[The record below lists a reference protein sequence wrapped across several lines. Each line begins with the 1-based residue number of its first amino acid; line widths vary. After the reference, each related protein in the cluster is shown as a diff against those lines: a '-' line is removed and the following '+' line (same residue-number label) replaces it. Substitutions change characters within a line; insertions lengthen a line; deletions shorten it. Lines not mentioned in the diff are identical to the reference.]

1 MASEPNFHPKEHQSQ
16 SWSRSP
22 SLHCES
28 GRECLTEVVVAS
40 VDLGVGEFAFL
51 VAAFARDW
59 IEVVAVVDNIH
70 IGESSMD
77 EREEPYSDCFY
88 CNEMARVA
96 ELGAQVLMEMDTV
109 DVDSLYW
116 NSVVGT
122 VAQMDV
128 DAYGMNCA

>member
-1 MASEPNFHPKEHQSQ
+1 M
-16 SWSRSP
+16 
-22 SLHCES
+22 
-28 GRECLTEVVVAS
+28 AS